1 MFGVTNAY
9 KRMTSEQV
17 YIIDRPDRGGSVM
30 EPDLSQEQMIQDI
43 SEFELGFID
52 FATVVSMARTVI
64 RQKYRDMSYN
74 ELLAA
79 YTKIFGEDY
88 EM

>member
-1 MFGVTNAY
+1 
-9 KRMTSEQV
+9 
-17 YIIDRPDRGGSVM
+17 M

-52 FATVVSMARTVI
+52 FATVVSMARTTI
-64 RQKYRDMSYN
+64 RKKYRDMSYN

>member
-1 MFGVTNAY
+1 MDDY
-9 KRMTSEQV
+9 K
-17 YIIDRPDRGGSVM
+17 

-43 SEFELGFID
+43 SEYELGFIG
-52 FATVVSMARTVI
+52 FAETLNIARTVL

-74 ELLAA
+74 ELVSA
-79 YTKIFGEDY
+79 YDKIFGEDY

>member
-1 MFGVTNAY
+1 
-9 KRMTSEQV
+9 
-17 YIIDRPDRGGSVM
+17 M
-30 EPDLSQEQMIQDI
+30 EPDLTQEQMIQDI

-52 FATVVSMARTVI
+52 FATVVSMARTTI

-79 YTKIFGEDY
+79 YTKVFGEDY
-88 EM
+88 AV

>member
-1 MFGVTNAY
+1 MGNRVMNDY
-9 KRMTSEQV
+9 K
-17 YIIDRPDRGGSVM
+17 

-43 SEFELGFID
+43 SEYELGFIG
-52 FATVVSMARTVI
+52 FAETLNIARTVL

-74 ELLAA
+74 QLVKA
-79 YTKIFGEDY
+79 YNQVFGGYPD

>member
-1 MFGVTNAY
+1 
-9 KRMTSEQV
+9 
-17 YIIDRPDRGGSVM
+17 M
-30 EPDLSQEQMIQDI
+30 EPDLTQEQMIQDI

-52 FATVVSMARTVI
+52 FATVVSMARTTI
-64 RQKYRDMSYN
+64 RKKYRDMSYN
-74 ELLAA
+74 ELLVA

>member
-1 MFGVTNAY
+1 MMEDY
-9 KRMTSEQV
+9 K
-17 YIIDRPDRGGSVM
+17 

-43 SEFELGFID
+43 SEYELGFIG
-52 FATVVSMARTVI
+52 FAETLNIARTVL

-74 ELLAA
+74 QLVKA
-79 YTKIFGEDY
+79 YNQVFGGYPD

>member
-1 MFGVTNAY
+1 MDDY
-9 KRMTSEQV
+9 K
-17 YIIDRPDRGGSVM
+17 

-43 SEFELGFID
+43 SEYELGFIG
-52 FATVVSMARTVI
+52 FAETLNVARTVL

-74 ELLAA
+74 QLVKAHNQV
-79 YTKIFGEDY
+79 FGGYPD